1 MTVDLKSIV
10 AGAVDESIQKLRYNL
25 AHDVTEEM
33 KAKMNRYLILLCVFI
48 PSPIS
53 VGTLLMEVSET
64 SICTS
69 FFEFEL
75 KLTVAL

>member
-10 AGAVDESIQKLRYNL
+10 AGAVDESIQKLRFNL

-53 VGTLLMEVSET
+53 GGTLLMEVPET
-64 SICTS
+64 SICI
-69 FFEFEL
+69 
-75 KLTVAL
+75 